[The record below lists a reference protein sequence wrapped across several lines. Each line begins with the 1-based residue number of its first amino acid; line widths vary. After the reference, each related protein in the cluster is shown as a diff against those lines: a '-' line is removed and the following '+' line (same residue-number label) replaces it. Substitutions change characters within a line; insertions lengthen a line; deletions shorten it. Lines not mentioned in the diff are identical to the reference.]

1 MRSLKARKGARSS
14 LTLERTQPHTGVQDL
29 PRHQHSDPRLSVSF
43 QSQTRWMAGE
53 WKSWLKPN
61 PIPLLPSTAR
71 ERPSILFATTLMPR
85 GLPPPRY
92 STLRSRI
99 IPLRVSLYLKCEYIL
114 KTHMC
119 YIFMH
124 ICMYIHAR
132 QFIIIYIL
140 LYFFFIHGALYMFL
154 CNVILFFN
162 PQYVIIKTKPRVD
175 KYYFIFLTYVCS
187 TNYFFPVMSPD
198 MLYILY
204 IMYVHIYIRVQKYV
218 RI

>member
-99 IPLRVSLYLKCEYIL
+99 IPLRVSLYLKYEYIL
-114 KTHMC
+114 KTHAC
-119 YIFMH
+119 YIYTHM
-124 ICMYIHAR
+124 CMYMYICRA
-132 QFIIIYIL
+132 IY
-140 LYFFFIHGALYMFL
+140 
-154 CNVILFFN
+154 NN
-162 PQYVIIKTKPRVD
+162 
-175 KYYFIFLTYVCS
+175 FIFFCIFLFEIQQIS
-187 TNYFFPVMSPD
+187 NERIFLRQNYRN
-198 MLYILY
+198 I
-204 IMYVHIYIRVQKYV
+204 IT
-218 RI
+218 

>member
-99 IPLRVSLYLKCEYIL
+99 IPLRVSLYLKYEYIL
-114 KTHMC
+114 KTHAC
-119 YIFMH
+119 YIYTHM
-124 ICMYIHAR
+124 CMYMYIYVG
-132 QFIIIYIL
+132 QFIII
-140 LYFFFIHGALYMFL
+140 LYFF
-154 CNVILFFN
+154 VFFYLKYN
-162 PQYVIIKTKPRVD
+162 RYPTREFFYTK
-175 KYYFIFLTYVCS
+175 LS
-187 TNYFFPVMSPD
+187 
-198 MLYILY
+198 
-204 IMYVHIYIRVQKYV
+204 
-218 RI
+218 

>member
-99 IPLRVSLYLKCEYIL
+99 IPLRVSLYLKYEYIL
-114 KTHMC
+114 KTHAC
-119 YIFMH
+119 YIYTHM
-124 ICMYIHAR
+124 CMYIYIYVG
-132 QFIIIYIL
+132 QFITILYSFVFFYLKYNRYPIYE
-140 LYFFFIHGALYMFL
+140 
-154 CNVILFFN
+154 
-162 PQYVIIKTKPRVD
+162 R
-175 KYYFIFLTYVCS
+175 IFLNKIIVT
-187 TNYFFPVMSPD
+187 
-198 MLYILY
+198 
-204 IMYVHIYIRVQKYV
+204 
-218 RI
+218 

>member
-14 LTLERTQPHTGVQDL
+14 LTLERAQPHTGVQDL

-99 IPLRVSLYLKCEYIL
+99 IPRRVSLYLKYEYIL
-114 KTHMC
+114 KTRKC
-119 YIFMH
+119 
-124 ICMYIHAR
+124 
-132 QFIIIYIL
+132 
-140 LYFFFIHGALYMFL
+140 
-154 CNVILFFN
+154 
-162 PQYVIIKTKPRVD
+162 
-175 KYYFIFLTYVCS
+175 
-187 TNYFFPVMSPD
+187 
-198 MLYILY
+198 
-204 IMYVHIYIRVQKYV
+204 HIYIHMSNNLALSIALRILICRTLHMPLYNFPVCPISIITETKPLQKDLVYCAFMFYFCSWGYYFSDCV
-218 RI
+218 VN